1 MKNNILDFFKN
12 KKIISFILSLLIFT
26 SIILQKVIPSYS
38 FISILL
44 FIIINSFV
52 YFQIQNN
59 KTKYSRDLIIISLCF
74 GTPVF
79 IEYFKTGLVP
89 RIPTLVFA
97 GFMLMISILMFT
109 CGIILEVIVKKHRQ
123 LFELLYISTKR

>member
-12 KKIISFILSLLIFT
+12 KKIISFILNLMIFT